1 MRVAAFLRIDLIVAR
16 TCAILARRG
25 YTQESSALAKQIPDD
40 ALAAIENAVR
50 RHPGGASAQQVMR
63 ALAAPIPLR
72 TLQYR
77 LKSLVARNRLIM
89 DGEGRWARYR
99 MPGAAALAPSD
110 VVAREEAEERAIP
123 LSEAGTSIRDY
134 VRQALEARRPVGYD
148 RKFLDRYHP
157 NVSFYLTGQDRAHLA
172 AVGRPQ
178 IAEQPAGTYAKQIL
192 NRLLIDLAWN
202 SSRLEGNTYSLL
214 DTKRLIELGEEAEGR
229 AHLEAQMILN
239 HKDAIEFLVSAADE
253 IGFNRYTV
261 LNLHALLANNLL
273 ADPTAAGR
281 LRYVAVGIER
291 SAFHPLEVP
300 QLIEECFDQILATAA
315 AIADPFEQAFFVMV
329 QLPYLQPFDD
339 VNKRVS
345 RLAANIPF
353 IKENL
358 SPLSFADVPRRS
370 YTEAMLGVYELNKID
385 LLKDVFIWAYERSAA
400 RYAAVRQSLGEP
412 DPFRLRYREQ
422 LREIIADLVR
432 SRLARKDAAARI
444 AAWSA
449 KEIDPGDRQR
459 FAEVVEAELTSL
471 HEGNFARY
479 RIRPSEFA
487 AWRQVWEAR

>member
-1 MRVAAFLRIDLIVAR
+1 
-16 TCAILARRG
+16 
-25 YTQESSALAKQIPDD
+25 LAKQISDHD
-40 ALAAIENAVR
+40 LTAIERAVGSY
-50 RHPGGASAQQVMR
+50 PEGASAQQILQ
-63 ALAAPIPLR
+63 ALPPPIPLR

-77 LKSLVARNRLIM
+77 LKHLVTHHRLVKQ
-89 DGEGRWARYR
+89 GEGRWARYLL
-99 MPGAAALAPSD
+99 PSSASKSEAAGAISQEGD
-110 VVAREEAEERAIP
+110 ESVIP
-123 LSEAGTSIRDY
+123 LSSAGIAIRDY
-134 VRQALEARRPVGYD
+134 VRQPPEARRPVGYD
-148 RKFLDRYHP
+148 RGFLDAYRP
-157 NVSFYLTGQDRAHLA
+157 NSSFYLSEDERAHLA

-192 NRLLIDLAWN
+192 SRLLIDLAWN

-253 IGFNRYTV
+253 IGFNRYTI

-273 ADPTAAGR
+273 ADVTAAGR
-281 LRYVAVGIER
+281 LRYIAVGIER

-300 QLIEECFDQILATAA
+300 QLIEESFDQILATTA
-315 AIADPFEQAFFVMV
+315 AINDPFEQAFFIMV

-345 RLAANIPF
+345 RLAANIPL
-353 IKENL
+353 IKGNL
-358 SPLSFADVPRRS
+358 SPLSFADVPRQA
-370 YTEAMLGVYELNKID
+370 YTEAVLGVYELNKID

-412 DPFRLRYREQ
+412 DPFRLRYRAQ
-422 LREIIADLVR
+422 LREIIADLIR
-432 SRLARKDAAARI
+432 SRVGRKETAARI
-444 AAWSA
+444 AAWPNEA
-449 KEIDPGDRQR
+449 IEPDDRKR
-459 FAEVVEAELTSL
+459 FNEVVEAELTSL

-479 RIRPSEFA
+479 QIRPSEFS
-487 AWRQVWEAR
+487 AWREVWEAT

>member
-1 MRVAAFLRIDLIVAR
+1 
-16 TCAILARRG
+16 LAN
-25 YTQESSALAKQIPDD
+25 QIPEE
-40 ALAAIENAVR
+40 ALTAIEDAVR
-50 RHPGGASAQQVMR
+50 HHPGGVSASEVLH
-63 ALAAPIPLR
+63 ALASPVPPR

-77 LKSLVARNRLIM
+77 LRHLVTRKRLIM

-99 MPGAAALAPSD
+99 IPDATIDGAA
-110 VVAREEAEERAIP
+110 REDAGELAIP
-123 LSEAGTSIRDY
+123 ISEAGKAIRDY
-134 VRQALEARRPVGYD
+134 VRQAPEARKPVGYD
-148 RKFLDRYHP
+148 RKFLDRYRP
-157 NVSFYLTGQDRAHLA
+157 NASFYLTEQDRTHLA
-172 AVGRPQ
+172 AVGRPA

-192 NRLLIDLAWN
+192 SRLLIDLAWN

-253 IGFNRYTV
+253 IGFNRYTL

-273 ADPTAAGR
+273 ADPIAAGK
-281 LRYVAVGIER
+281 LRYIAVGIER

-300 QLIEECFDQILATAA
+300 QLIEESFDQILATAA
-315 AIADPFEQAFFVMV
+315 AINDPFEQAFFVMV

-353 IKENL
+353 IKGNL
-358 SPLSFADVPRRS
+358 SPLSFADVPRS
-370 YTEAMLGVYELNKID
+370 IYTEAVLGVYELNKVD
-385 LLKDVFIWAYERSAA
+385 LLKDVFIWTYERSAA

-422 LREIIADLVR
+422 IRELIAELIRARVG
-432 SRLARKDAAARI
+432 RKDVAARI
-444 AAWSA
+444 AAWSK
-449 KEIDPGDRQR
+449 KEIGPDDHAR
-459 FAEVVEAELTSL
+459 FAEIVEAELTSL

-479 RIRPSEFA
+479 RIRPSEFE
-487 AWRQVWEAR
+487 AWRRVWGKQ